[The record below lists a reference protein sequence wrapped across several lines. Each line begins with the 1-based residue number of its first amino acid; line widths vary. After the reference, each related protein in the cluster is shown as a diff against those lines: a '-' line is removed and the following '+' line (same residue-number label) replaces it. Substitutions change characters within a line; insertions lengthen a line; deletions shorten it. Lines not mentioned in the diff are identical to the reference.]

1 MQEFVTDSESFKVFT
16 GTARLSQAVQPV
28 SHPSKGYF
36 FIQLVFNMSNGITDT
51 LEFIS
56 RLIYLAHMKGIYTQ

>member
-16 GTARLSQAVQPV
+16 GTARLSQAVPL

-36 FIQLVFNMSNGITDT
+36 FMQLGFNMSNGITDT
-51 LEFIS
+51 LESNSI
-56 RLIYLAHMKGIYTQ
+56 LIYLVHVKGIYTQ